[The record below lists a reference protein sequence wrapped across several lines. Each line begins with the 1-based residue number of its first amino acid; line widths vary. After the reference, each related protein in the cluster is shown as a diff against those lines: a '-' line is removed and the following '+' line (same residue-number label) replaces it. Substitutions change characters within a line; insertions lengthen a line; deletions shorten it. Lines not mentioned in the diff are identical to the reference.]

1 MFTAKDATTNVTVN
15 DGTDTTVTE
24 LENVGEHIDIV
35 VSSGDERVITSTKPV
50 MVTSFSSQETGN
62 SSMYVCDASLL
73 LLTPI
78 EQMMKKY
85 SLTQAVQEPADTWA
99 VVEDGAEGTLVEA
112 GGSLTWV
119 WEAASTD
126 GTYKTGSA
134 AISDSLVH
142 VSHAVKAFALYQHGS
157 GEDGS
162 SAFSSGMKL
171 CPIAVTPTPG
181 DGYDNDC
188 DGRIDE
194 ESSETSDDDSDG
206 VTGEDR
212 ATVIAEELTTETSTS
227 TEAET
232 SSSSDDG
239 NSTVNMTSETTTT
252 TTTAPTAMDDD
263 DGDKKWYTNKTII
276 VLGGCVV
283 GVFVIIALWVGYK
296 MVFPD
301 KDDKAQNSVKRTRA
315 PKVTMVDDGT
325 GKKEEIVVQDYAPMD
340 LPDDDGRG
348 TDRNYFGY
356 GGQRGRAT
364 GMTVVHN

>member
-62 SSMYVCDASLL
+62 SSMYVCDTSLL
-73 LLTPI
+73 LVTPI

-99 VVEDGAEGTLVEA
+99 VVEDGAEGTLVET
-112 GGSLTWV
+112 GGSLTWT
-119 WEAASTD
+119 WEATSID

-134 AISDSLVH
+134 SISDPLIR
-142 VSHAVKAFALYQHGS
+142 VSHAAKAFALYQHGS

-162 SAFSSGMKL
+162 SAFPSGMKL

-212 ATVIAEELTTETSTS
+212 ATVMAEELTTETSTS

-232 SSSSDDG
+232 SSSSDDE

-252 TTTAPTAMDDD
+252 TTTAPTAIDDD

-301 KDDKAQNSVKRTRA
+301 KDDKAQDSVRRTRA

-356 GGQRGRAT
+356 GGQRGRVT

>member
-1 MFTAKDATTNVTVN
+1 MN
-15 DGTDTTVTE
+15 DGTNTSVSE
-24 LENVGEHIDIV
+24 LENAGEHMDIV
-35 VSSGDERVITSTKPV
+35 VSKGDERVITSIKPV

-73 LLTPI
+73 LITPI

-85 SLTQAVQEPADTWA
+85 SLTQAVQVPGDTWA

-112 GGSLTWV
+112 GGSLTWT
-119 WEAASTD
+119 WEAASID

-134 AISDSLVH
+134 SIGDPLIQ
-142 VSHAVKAFALYQHGS
+142 VSHGTKAFALYQHGP

-162 SAFSSGMKL
+162 SAFPSGMKL
-171 CPIAVTPTPG
+171 CPITVTPTPG

-194 ESSETSDDDSDG
+194 ESSDTSDDDSDG
-206 VTGEDR
+206 TTGEDR
-212 ATVIAEELTTETSTS
+212 AIATAEELTTETSTVQ
-227 TEAET
+227 ET
-232 SSSSDDG
+232 STSSDDG
-239 NSTVNMTSETTTT
+239 NSTVNDTSEATTTT
-252 TTTAPTAMDDD
+252 TTRPTAIDEEDD
-263 DGDKKWYTNKTII
+263 DKKWYTNKTII

-296 MVFPD
+296 MIFPD
-301 KDDKAQNSVKRTRA
+301 KEDKAQDSVKRTRA
-315 PKVTMVDDGT
+315 PKVTMVDDGK

-348 TDRNYFGY
+348 TDRNYYRY
-356 GGQRGRAT
+356 GGQRGRGT
-364 GMTVVHN
+364 TMTVVHN